1 MIHKREV
8 LCMTKN
14 SITLRQFKTYAIFF
28 NLLFSALLIF
38 SIAYI
43 GVNLNKQVVAHEQAV
58 INISMSIET
67 FLRR

>member
-1 MIHKREV
+1 
-8 LCMTKN
+8 MTKN

-43 GVNLNKQVVAHEQAV
+43 GVNLNKQVVEAHEQAV